1 MVKAGSIPAPLQCHK
16 AENDLKIQI
25 MLFETLDQLKQAE
38 TGQLTAQQLLNGRA
52 HVNGQWQ
59 NIEVSDELRTV
70 VIDAIVTMVGGRGD
84 TPNTVRY
91 RLKRERPQHWALG
104 RIFIEK
110 DGDKPAQLY
119 YCAGQEQA
127 YEMKCL
133 RDYLRR

>member
-1 MVKAGSIPAPLQCHK
+1 MR
-16 AENDLKIQI
+16 
-25 MLFETLDQLKQAE
+25 FETLDQLKAAE
-38 TGQLTAQQLLNGRA
+38 SGQITAQEILNGRA

-70 VIDAIVTMVGGRGD
+70 VIEAIVRMVGGRGD
-84 TPNTVRY
+84 TPNRVR
-91 RLKRERPQHWALG
+91 RCLVTESPQHWALA

-110 DGDKPAQLY
+110 YGDKPARLY
-119 YCAGQEQA
+119 YCAGQYQT